1 MTQQKDQTIEQTAQ
15 MLLDGAKKR
24 GIGDVKIVVK
34 LSRNIST
41 VYRKGLIDKVEESS
55 RKELTLH
62 LYDNNR
68 YSVNASNDF
77 RTMALE
83 QFLDS
88 AVALTRAMEPDPFRE
103 LTDPALYRGRERLDL
118 KIVDPD
124 FESLTTQRRNDLAR
138 EAEAAAMS
146 AAGDKAISAEA
157 GLETQTATSVQLHS
171 NGFEGYNADTQAW
184 LYTEISLKDSGERRP
199 ESWDVIGSR
208 CMHDL
213 SDAAA
218 VGQQAAARAMLQMNP
233 ERLQTQKCPM
243 IVENRVAERLLDGL
257 ISATRGNMLQQKRSF
272 LENCEDT
279 QIASEVF
286 SLIDNPFVE
295 SGFGSRLFDAEGIAA
310 KVFPIVEQGVL
321 KNFYIDT
328 YYGKKLGRRPTT
340 GNRSNLVLAPG
351 GKSLDDLVKDVHDG
365 ILVRGFIGGNSNS
378 TTGDFSLGVFGTR
391 ITNGRLAEAVS
402 EANISGN
409 HKELW
414 KKLVQVGNDPWIYS
428 KTRIPSLLFDE
439 IQFSGN

>member
-1 MTQQKDQTIEQTAQ
+1 MTERKDEKPEQIAQ
-15 MLLDGAKKR
+15 MLMDGAHKR
-24 GIGDVKIVVK
+24 GISEVKVVVRQ
-34 LSRNIST
+34 SRDIST
-41 VYRKGLIDKVEESS
+41 VFRKGRIDKVEESS
-55 RKELTLH
+55 RKEVSVH
-62 LYDNNR
+62 LYDRNR
-68 YSVNASNDF
+68 YSVNTSNDF
-77 RTMALE
+77 RATALE
-83 QFLDS
+83 QFLDN
-88 AVALTRAMEPDPFRE
+88 ATALTRAMEPDPFRE
-103 LTDPALYRGRERLDL
+103 LTDPSLYRGRESLDL

-208 CMHDL
+208 FMHDL

-310 KVFPIVEQGVL
+310 KVFPIVEQGMFR
-321 KNFYIDT
+321 NFYIDT
-328 YYGKKLGRRPTT
+328 YYGKKMDRLPTT
-340 GNRSNLVLAPG
+340 GACSNLVIVPG
-351 GKSLDDLVKDVHDG
+351 KQSLDDLVKDVHNG
-365 ILVRGFIGGNSNS
+365 ILVRGVIGGNSNS
-378 TTGDFSLGVFGTR
+378 TTGDFSLGVYGTR
-391 ITNGRLAEAVS
+391 IENSRLAGAVS
-402 EANISGN
+402 ELNISGN

-428 KTRIPSLLFDE
+428 NTRIPSLLFDE
-439 IQFSGN
+439 IQFSGS